1 MLIVSKSKMKFM
13 LIDCLFNLTAC
24 QKYKKQPLHF
34 FVKLVVYSAALT
46 KV

>member
-1 MLIVSKSKMKFM
+1 MIVYSIKPHAK
-13 LIDCLFNLTAC
+13 
-24 QKYKKQPLHF
+24 KYKKQPLHF

>member
-1 MLIVSKSKMKFM
+1 M
-13 LIDCLFNLTAC
+13 
-24 QKYKKQPLHF
+24 HF